1 MHWTSLPSEPPPND
15 TRTLYGLL
23 AQWQG
28 VYFYGFPAQ
37 NPREDPQYHSARAN
51 YRCLDHGLSSSFFYL
66 RNSLRQPTEHDHED
80 DDEGR
85 GRFGSG
91 GALKQVSAY
100 RVSTLGTDHTER
112 RALKGRQIERPNKV
126 EVGVQWPIVTCF
138 NCALTFAPQ
147 WVRDLSRS
155 RISRP
160 FRANHLF

>member
-66 RNSLRQPTEHDHED
+66 RNSLRQPTEHAHED

-85 GRFGSG
+85 GRFETTVRQRTK
-91 GALKQVSAY
+91 AL
-100 RVSTLGTDHTER
+100 
-112 RALKGRQIERPNKV
+112 
-126 EVGVQWPIVTCF
+126 
-138 NCALTFAPQ
+138 
-147 WVRDLSRS
+147 DLS
-155 RISRP
+155 
-160 FRANHLF
+160 FHLHGACRLLE